1 MTALPS
7 RIQAP
12 GDGASDADD
21 TGRPGDSRRPDDAGR
36 PHGVAKPHSRLA
48 SVSLDLDNLWS
59 YMKTHGDE
67 GWQARPTY
75 FDTFAP
81 LMLDV
86 LDDLDI
92 RITFFI
98 VGRDAADPANARA
111 LRSLVE
117 AGHELGSHSYEHEPW
132 LHLYS
137 REELQREIRST
148 GDAIFDAAGVRVEG
162 FRGPG
167 FSWSPE
173 LLEVL
178 ADEGYRYDASTLPS
192 YLGPIARAYY
202 FWSSGLSKEERE
214 QRKGLFGTF
223 ADGLRPV
230 KPYRWQ
236 LRNSRSLLEIPV
248 TTIPVFKTPFHFS
261 YLTWLAQRSEA
272 LMWSYLAVALTMC
285 RLTGTEPSFLLH
297 PLDVMGGDRV
307 PQLSFFPGMEL
318 SSERKAALLVK
329 VLKAIGAQ
337 YRLVPM
343 GEHADAIAARS
354 RTAMRA
360 PA

>member
-1 MTALPS
+1 MILLPS
-7 RIQAP
+7 RQQAAPDPDGRKDAPLP
-12 GDGASDADD
+12 GGAPM
-21 TGRPGDSRRPDDAGR
+21 RE
-36 PHGVAKPHSRLA
+36 RLA

-59 YMKTHGDE
+59 YLKVHGDD
-67 GWQARPTY
+67 GWRDRPSY

-81 LMLDV
+81 LMLEV
-86 LDDLDI
+86 LADLDI
-92 RITFFI
+92 HITFFI
-98 VGRDAADPANARA
+98 VGRDAAEARNAPA
-111 LRSLVE
+111 LRSLVA
-117 AGHELGSHSYEHEPW
+117 AGHELASHSHEHEPW
-132 LHLYS
+132 LHLYT
-137 REELQREIRST
+137 REQLVAEIRACS
-148 GDAIFDAAGVRVEG
+148 DAIFDATGVRVDG

-167 FSWSPE
+167 FSWSPQ

-202 FWSSGLSKEERE
+202 FWSSGLTKEERK
-214 QRKGLFGTF
+214 QRKGLFGSF

-236 LRNSRSLLEIPV
+236 LASSRSLIEIPV

-272 LMWSYLAVALTMC
+272 AMWTYLSIALAMC

-318 SSERKAALLVK
+318 PSARKIALLK
-329 VLKAIGAQ
+329 QVLKVIGSK

-343 GEHADAIAARS
+343 GEHASAIEQRPAL
-354 RTAMRA
+354 AMREA
-360 PA
+360 A

>member
-1 MTALPS
+1 MN
-7 RIQAP
+7 Q
-12 GDGASDADD
+12 
-21 TGRPGDSRRPDDAGR
+21 
-36 PHGVAKPHSRLA
+36 RLA

-59 YMKTHGDE
+59 YLKVHGDD
-67 GWQARPTY
+67 GWRDRPSY

-81 LMLDV
+81 LMLEV
-86 LDDLDI
+86 LAELEL

-98 VGRDAADPANARA
+98 VGRDAAEAKNAPA
-111 LRSLVE
+111 LRSLVA
-117 AGHELGSHSYEHEPW
+117 AGHELASHSHEHEPW
-132 LHLYS
+132 LHLYT
-137 REELQREIRST
+137 REQLLQEIRDCS
-148 GDAIFDAAGVRVEG
+148 DAIFDATGVRVDG

-167 FSWSPE
+167 FSWSAQ

-192 YLGPIARAYY
+192 YLGPLARAYY
-202 FWSSGLSKEERE
+202 FWSSGLTKEERK
-214 QRKGLFGTF
+214 QRKGLFGSF

-236 LRNSRSLLEIPV
+236 LAQDRSLIEIPV

-261 YLTWLAQRSEA
+261 YLSWLAQRSEA
-272 LMWSYLAVALTMC
+272 AMWAYLRIALAMC

-307 PQLSFFPGMEL
+307 PQLSFFPGMDL
-318 SSERKAALLVK
+318 PSERKAALLKK

-337 YRLVPM
+337 YRIVPM
-343 GEHADAIAARS
+343 GEHAQSIGNRQGLALRV
-354 RTAMRA
+354 

>member
-1 MTALPS
+1 MMQLPS
-7 RIQAP
+7 RHEAGP
-12 GDGASDADD
+12 DDGPHGDGPHDD
-21 TGRPGDSRRPDDAGR
+21 GAPAGR
-36 PHGVAKPHSRLA
+36 PAPSRLA

-59 YMKTHGDE
+59 YLKVHGDE
-67 GWQARPTY
+67 GWRARPSY
-75 FDTFAP
+75 FDAFAP
-81 LMLDV
+81 MMLEL
-86 LDDLDI
+86 LDRLGI

-98 VGRDAADPANARA
+98 VGLDAADPRNASA
-111 LRSLVE
+111 LRSLVA
-117 AGHELGSHSYEHEPW
+117 AGHELGNHSYEHEPW

-137 REELQREIRST
+137 REQLVREIRSS
-148 GDAIFDAAGVRVEG
+148 GDAIHDATGVRVDG

-167 FSWSPE
+167 FSWSPQ

-192 YLGPIARAYY
+192 YLGPLARAYY
-202 FWSSGLSKEERE
+202 FWSSGLTKEERA
-214 QRKGLFGTF
+214 QRKGLFGSF

-236 LRNSRSLLEIPV
+236 LPSERTLLEIPV

-272 LMWSYLAVALTMC
+272 AMWSYLSIALAMC

-297 PLDVMGGDRV
+297 PLDVIGGDRV
-307 PQLSFFPGMEL
+307 PQLSFFPGMDL
-318 SSERKAALLVK
+318 PSERKAALLAK
-329 VLKAIGAQ
+329 VLKVIGAK

-343 GEHADAIAARS
+343 GEHATAIAGR
-354 RTAMRA
+354 
-360 PA
+360 PAIATRVPA